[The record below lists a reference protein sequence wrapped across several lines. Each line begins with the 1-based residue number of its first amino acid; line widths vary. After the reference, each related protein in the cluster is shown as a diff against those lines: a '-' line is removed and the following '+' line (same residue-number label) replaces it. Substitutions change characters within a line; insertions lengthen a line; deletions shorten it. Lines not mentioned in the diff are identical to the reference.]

1 MMHLPFVP
9 THPLLCSARRLRA
22 LAALALVATWLL
34 PGAFPRPALAAAP
47 GCQDGQVPSFVLG
60 FATLRQHVGPAMGEP
75 VTCEFADP
83 SGTGDVHQQT
93 TTGLAFWRRSTNTP
107 TFTDG
112 YRHWA
117 LTGEGLVAWTGDS
130 VDPPATAS
138 AVPSCFEVARNA
150 CLHADAAL
158 ADAVSTLAR
167 TSRGPTLL
175 AAAADAGVVVS
186 RGAVVSHAWG
196 QFRPATRTVT
206 LDSGIDGSRPQAR
219 AAVLAH
225 ELQHVADWARLGR
238 ALETTLG
245 CYATEANAFGTEAAV
260 WSEQWGGNPPAP
272 RDDLEQQLNA
282 ITTLQAADPEA
293 FARRL
298 VELYAPECAG

>member
-1 MMHLPFVP
+1 M
-9 THPLLCSARRLRA
+9 A
-22 LAALALVATWLL
+22 LAVVGLALITA
-34 PGAFPRPALAAAP
+34 PRPALAAAP
-47 GCQDGQVPSFVLG
+47 GCQAGQAPSFVLG
-60 FATLRQHVGPAMGEP
+60 FATLRQHVGPAMGEA
-75 VTCEFADP
+75 VTCEFPDP
-83 SGTGDVHQQT
+83 NGTGDVHQQT
-93 TTGLAFWRRSTNTP
+93 TTGLAFWRKATNTP

-117 LTGEGLVAWTGDS
+117 WTPEGLVAWTGDS
-130 VDPPATAS
+130 VDPPATA
-138 AVPSCFEVARNA
+138 AAIPSCFEVARRA

-167 TSRGPTLL
+167 TSRGPALL
-175 AAAADAGVVVS
+175 SAAAEADVVVS

-196 QFRPATRTVT
+196 QFRPSTRTVT
-206 LDSGIDGSRPQAR
+206 LDPEVDSSRPQAR

-245 CYATEANAFGTEAAV
+245 CYTTEADAFNTEAAV
-260 WSEQWGGNPPAP
+260 WAEQWNGHLPAP

-282 ITTLQAADPEA
+282 ITELQAADPET
-293 FARRL
+293 FTRRL